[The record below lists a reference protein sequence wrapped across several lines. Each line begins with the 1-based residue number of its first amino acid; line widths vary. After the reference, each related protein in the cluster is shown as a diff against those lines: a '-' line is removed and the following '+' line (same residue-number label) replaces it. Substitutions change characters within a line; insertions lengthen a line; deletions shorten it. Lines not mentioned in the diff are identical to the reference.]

1 MSLDVSDIA
10 YGSSK
15 DTWNCQRS
23 VVFGYLT
30 RVVLL
35 VVKTSPSKRNGKP
48 PVRPP
53 ATREGY
59 QSCWKWSSPLGT
71 SRCCFYIKCNVYD
84 YLRVLF
90 CIWYETKLSLACS
103 TRVTVII
110 IRYCS
115 RHLASAAHQW
125 SYLSIDSI
133 FFFRV
138 CIYFLKTFKYGII

>member
-1 MSLDVSDIA
+1 MCHWAWMSLDVSDIV
-10 YGSSK
+10 YGASK
-15 DTWNCQRS
+15 DTWNCHRS

-35 VVKTSPSKRNGKP
+35 VVKTSFKRNGKP

-84 YLRVLF
+84 YLLF
-90 CIWYETKLSLACS
+90 CHIWYETKLSLACS
-103 TRVTVII
+103 TRDSCNHTV
-110 IRYCS
+110 
-115 RHLASAAHQW
+115 L
-125 SYLSIDSI
+125 
-133 FFFRV
+133 FRV
-138 CIYFLKTFKYGII
+138 FSFNNISMVAPTHWQDFF